1 MSWCR
6 PASAELL
13 SGSEMKAL
21 RQRLPLLWFDR
32 FLRTWGPLLPLPLV
46 ALRLAASYAHW
57 AHASRQVCAVWV
69 KGLLPLVAL
78 RLAASYA
85 QWASANRRCVRC
97 EGLDC
102 KGSMAR
108 SRQGRHWAFGRLSE
122 GGWAS

>member
-57 AHASRQVCAVWV
+57 AHASRQVCAVW
-69 KGLLPLVAL
+69 GLGFRACCEGQGAAATRCAAPCGLVCAMGLRQPQVCAL
-78 RLAASYA
+78 R
-85 QWASANRRCVRC
+85 
-97 EGLDC
+97 G
-102 KGSMAR
+102 
-108 SRQGRHWAFGRLSE
+108 FRL
-122 GGWAS
+122 